1 MIESRAVTGLAFW
14 SDFMPTKR
22 MQRFCR
28 ILTWTELALGFLLIL
43 VSIKA
48 LTGETSS
55 HLITLAVL
63 TIASAFAY
71 NIKVEFPFTKLGTKH
86 KPPRISQAFS
96 VNLLAV
102 LLLGPWSGSLV
113 AALGVTLGD
122 GTFRTRR
129 RYAMSVNAAVQF
141 LTTYLTGTVY
151 FALGGIGPGAAAEQF
166 LVIPQVTIFVPLI
179 LAAIVHTVTNISL
192 LVPAM
197 IGEGR
202 VIPQASLLELS
213 KWDFLSTLFFTP
225 LSFYIFLIYNSSAGV
240 NLIPPLLFLLVC
252 WVLVQRT
259 LDLDIAKRRLDLTVN
274 RLTKLTEISKAV
286 SGAGVNPEEI
296 LNIILVNGTAVCGA
310 PAAAI
315 RLFKSG
321 PRGEVYQQILPH
333 DDERWQRFF
342 QSDSFQAVVDHMH
355 EHRKKL
361 IIEEI
366 RFDNL
371 DDWFRPELIKNHGI
385 KSFLAFPILTD
396 DMMIGLIFIA
406 GDQASMFAGDHID
419 TLDYLSGEIAIA
431 IRNAHIYHEIILHNE
446 RNDEDIRH
454 ASRVQRN
461 VLPGPYSGENVRIEG
476 RINPARVLSG
486 DFFDV
491 IELGKDKIGI
501 AMGDVSGKGVPASLT
516 MMSIISS
523 VRVLAHKVKRPN
535 EMLVQLNETLY
546 ESEASIDDFL
556 QYSTGFYAILDRRTL
571 KFSYAIAGSEKPL
584 WWHNRSR
591 ILSPLDGEGLPL
603 GMFPATKYSV
613 QKIDM
618 EPGDKIIFFTDG
630 VTDAKNPGGA
640 RYGRQTFATSI
651 EKHCLRNEGSVINGL
666 LEDIIRFQQDA
677 APVDDLA
684 VMVVEITGSPLGSD
698 GTNVESESDSLDEDA
713 TPSKIEAGLFNE

>member
-1 MIESRAVTGLAFW
+1 
-14 SDFMPTKR
+14 MPSKR
-22 MQRFCR
+22 LQSFCKV
-28 ILTWTELALGFLLIL
+28 LTWVELGFGFILIAMAVRLLWDQ
-43 VSIKA
+43 STPH
-48 LTGETSS
+48 LTTV
-55 HLITLAVL
+55 LVL

-71 NIKVEFPFTKLGTKH
+71 NIKVEFPFAKFGGNH
-86 KPPRISQAFS
+86 KPPRISQAYS

-113 AALGVTLGD
+113 AAAGVTLGD
-122 GTFRTRR
+122 GIFRAKR
-129 RYAMSVNAAVQF
+129 RYALAVNAAVQF
-141 LTTYLTGTVY
+141 LTTYLTGQVY
-151 FALGGIGPGAAAEQF
+151 FAFGGIGPGGPVEQF
-166 LVIPQVTIFVPLI
+166 LLAPSVDIFAPLI
-179 LAAIVHTVTNISL
+179 LAAMVHTATNISL

-197 IGEGR
+197 IAEGR
-202 VIPQASLLELS
+202 LIPQSSLLELS

-225 LSFYIFLIYNSSAGV
+225 LSFYIFLIYHVSGGFHLV
-240 NLIPPLLFLLVC
+240 PPILFLLVT

-259 LDLDIAKRRLDLTVN
+259 LDLDIAKRKLDLTVN

-296 LNIILVNGTAVCGA
+296 LNIILVNGTAVCRA

-333 DDERWQRFF
+333 DDERWGRFF
-342 QSDSFQAVVDHMH
+342 QSESFQAIVDHIH
-355 EHRKKL
+355 EHRTKL
-361 IIEEI
+361 LIDEI

-371 DDWFRPELIKNHGI
+371 DDWFRPELIKNYRI
-385 KSFLAFPILTD
+385 KSFLGFPIQMD
-396 DMMIGLIFIA
+396 NEIIGLFFIA
-406 GDQASMFAGDHID
+406 GDRASMFTSDHIE

-446 RNDEDIRH
+446 RNDEDIKH
-454 ASRVQRN
+454 AGRVQRN
-461 VLPGPYSGENVRIEG
+461 VLPNAYASENVRIEG

-491 IELGKDKIGI
+491 IELGHDRIGI

-535 EMLVQLNETLY
+535 EMLTLLNESLY
-546 ESEASIDDFL
+546 ESEASIEDFL
-556 QYSTGFYAILDRRTL
+556 QYSTGFYAILDLRTL
-571 KFSYAIAGSEKPL
+571 RLGYSIAGSEKPL
-584 WWHNRSR
+584 WWHGRQR
-591 ILSPLDGEGLPL
+591 VLTPLDGDGLPL
-603 GMFPATKYSV
+603 GMFSATRYSV
-613 QKIDM
+613 EKITL

-630 VTDAKNPGGA
+630 VTDAKSPSGA

-651 EKHCLRNEGSVINGL
+651 EKNCLRGEGSVLGGL
-666 LEDIIRFQQDA
+666 LNDITTFQQDA
-677 APVDDLA
+677 APVDDIA
-684 VMVVEITGSPLGSD
+684 IMVVEITGPPLGTD
-698 GTNVESESDSLDEDA
+698 ETDRDHESEILDA
-713 TPSKIEAGLFNE
+713 SPKGPTVEAGLFNE